1 MTPRKPEQTAGRT
14 LSMLSGSLSG
24 YIYAM
29 LASQTL
35 VEMPI
40 FGGALYMCARLA
52 VVLFTDYVGAPRRRL
67 PLMARRW
74 TTVLLGALLTLNTLL
89 LLLYPIQMDN
99 PLVWLIFAQILA
111 MTIGE
116 GAGRRLNRLSVTR
129 HMAEGRYR
137 LLTVLSHLIP
147 ALALALVFFSTL
159 PEETAWPLLGG
170 YALYAAAALYSQVK
184 TRDDWRMM
192 GHAADDGGLA
202 QMAEAMR
209 RTNAFSTYERLST
222 LILAAM
228 VMTMVTMYA
237 YFAITAQQ
245 VLIYM
250 VLATL
255 CMLIFR
261 EAAELI
267 LRRRS
272 RKRPPD
278 PTNLM
283 LVGLFL
289 WLYGLM
295 LFSRMLRAGTVQMSN
310 VYVCLGLCA
319 SGGTVC
325 ITCLERMEQVMAAV
339 ARFAAG
345 DDGTGYVRLRAVGLQ
360 NASLLG
366 QTLALAALTAMCL
379 VTGKDLPRDAAQIA
393 ARFQPLMV
401 VPALLTVLGA
411 LLSALRFP
419 LSSRYM
425 DKLSRFL
432 RLQEMGGDNPALKK
446 QLEQVV
452 VARHSQPFGTRLIM
466 ALLRPFYRHSLKDA
480 DHITEDV
487 NNPLV
492 FLCNHGE
499 FYGPVV
505 CMLYMPVP
513 IRPWV
518 ISDIVIDKREVAEYI
533 YRYTLSQQRWLPKPL
548 QWPIARLIGPVSV
561 WLMGQV
567 ESIPV
572 FRNKPRELMTTFR
585 RSVEAMEAG
594 DNMLIFPENP
604 DADREHPGYE
614 REGMGELFSG
624 FAMLAP
630 IYFNRTGKRCRFL
643 PMYAHKGARTISFG
657 TEVVYDPDNAPL
669 DERNRLVTEIT
680 AQMRAL
686 ADREEALYQQKK
698 RGAGK
703 PPAAPPQAF

>member
-1 MTPRKPEQTAGRT
+1 MTPRKLEQTAGRT
-14 LSMLSGSLSG
+14 LSMMAGSLTG
-24 YIYAM
+24 YIFAM
-29 LASQTL
+29 LASQAL
-35 VEMPI
+35 VRMPI

-52 VVLFTDYVGAPRRRL
+52 AVLFTDYVGAPRRAL
-67 PLMARRW
+67 PLTARRW
-74 TTVLLGALLTLNTLL
+74 TTVLLGALLALNTLV
-89 LLLYPIQMDN
+89 LLLYPIRMDH
-99 PLVWLIFAQILA
+99 PLVWLIFAQTLA
-111 MTIGE
+111 MMIGE
-116 GAGRRLNRLSVTR
+116 GAGRRLNRLSVR
-129 HMAEGRYR
+129 RSMAEGRYR
-137 LLTVLSHLIP
+137 LLTALAHLIP
-147 ALALALVFFSTL
+147 ALALALVYFCTL
-159 PEETAWPLLGG
+159 PAETAWPLLGG
-170 YALYAAAALYSQVK
+170 YALYASAALYSQVK
-184 TRDDWRMM
+184 TRDGWQVMSQAESD
-192 GHAADDGGLA
+192 AGLA
-202 QMAEAMR
+202 QMAETMR

-255 CMLIFR
+255 CMLVFR

-272 RKRPPD
+272 RRRPPD

-289 WLYGLM
+289 WLYGLG
-295 LFSRMLRAGTVQMSN
+295 LFSRMLRAGTVHSSN
-310 VYVCLGLCA
+310 LYVCLGLCA
-319 SGGTVC
+319 AGGTVC
-325 ITCLERMEQVMAAV
+325 ITCLERMEQVMASV

-345 DDGTGYVRLRAVGLQ
+345 DDGTRYVRLRAVGFQ
-360 NASLLG
+360 NATLLG
-366 QTLALAALTAMCL
+366 ETLALAALTAMCL
-379 VTGKDLPRDAAQIA
+379 VSGNDLPRDAAQIA
-393 ARFQPLMV
+393 ASFQPLMV
-401 VPALLTVLGA
+401 VPVLLTVLGA

-432 RLQEMGGDNPALKK
+432 RLQEQGGDNPALKK

-452 VARHSQPFGTRLIM
+452 VARHRQPFGTRLIM
-466 ALLRPFYRHSLKDA
+466 ALLRPFYRHALKDA
-480 DHITEDV
+480 DRIAEDV
-487 NNPLV
+487 NNPIV

-499 FYGPVV
+499 FYGPLV

-513 IRPWV
+513 LRPWV
-518 ISDIVIDKREVAEYI
+518 ISDIVIDKREVAEYV
-533 YRYTLSQQRWLPKPL
+533 YRYTISQQKWLPKPL
-548 QWPIARLIGPVSV
+548 QWPIARLIGPISV

-585 RSVEAMEAG
+585 RSVEAMETG
-594 DNMLIFPENP
+594 DNLLIFPENP

-614 REGMGELFSG
+614 REGLGELFSG

-643 PMYAHKGARTISFG
+643 PVYAHKGARTISFG
-657 TEVVYDPDNAPL
+657 TEVVYDPDNAPQ
-669 DERNRLVTEIT
+669 DERDRLVTEIS

-698 RGAGK
+698 RGAAK
-703 PPAAPPQAF
+703 PPAQTL